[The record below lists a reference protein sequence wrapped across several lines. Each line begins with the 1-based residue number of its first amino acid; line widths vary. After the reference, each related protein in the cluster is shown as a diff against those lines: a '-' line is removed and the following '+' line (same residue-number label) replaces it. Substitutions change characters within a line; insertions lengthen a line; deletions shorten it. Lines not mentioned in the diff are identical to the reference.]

1 MMMKEREFE
10 IENHLYKGG
19 SIDGKTH
26 YGENVLLIIL
36 LEQALLRQ
44 ADYIVNYLFFELI
57 FVKLLI

>member
-1 MMMKEREFE
+1 NFVNHINDSISMMMKEREFE
-10 IENHLYKGG
+10 IENHLYKGR

-44 ADYIVNYLFFELI
+44 ADYIVN
-57 FVKLLI
+57 

>member
-10 IENHLYKGG
+10 IKNHLYKGR

-26 YGENVLLIIL
+26 YGENVLLISL

-44 ADYIVNYLFFELI
+44 ANYIAS
-57 FVKLLI
+57 

>member
-44 ADYIVNYLFFELI
+44 ADYIVN
-57 FVKLLI
+57 

>member
-10 IENHLYKGG
+10 IENHLYKGR

-44 ADYIVNYLFFELI
+44 ADYIVN
-57 FVKLLI
+57 